1 MHLVAHARRP
11 TGYTTVTKDEDNSS
25 ANLAAYPPEGRL
37 PTGAKGCFRS
47 PCLSRRVLCV
57 AALLVALAGGI
68 AGCRSPEE
76 YRREADRVAQ
86 DIIREKQQVA
96 LRRTEPFQIERPS
109 DILRRKLLID
119 QNLPYTGPE
128 SLGSDQ
134 LPRIDHWPERAI
146 SEAVAGPGLSI
157 EPDKPVILSLM
168 QALQVAARN
177 SNDYQTQ
184 KESVFRAALDLDL
197 ERFAFRNTFSGYVS
211 SLISADSGGDQPV
224 SGIEGSAGVGW
235 GKKLMTGADL
245 SAALAVDLAKL
256 LTSGGSSSLGLT
268 ADLSVSIPLLRGS
281 GRHIVTEPLTQAE
294 RNVIYAIYE
303 FERFKKNFTVGVA
316 QRYLFVLQQM
326 DELRNSEE
334 NYRSLITSARR
345 SRKLAQAGRLP
356 EIQVDQAVQNELRAR
371 NRWILSQQELK
382 RRLDS
387 LKSAIGLPP
396 DARIEVD
403 PDDLT
408 QVRAPAEKT
417 IERIPG
423 RELARKS
430 AEAPPADAAIEL
442 APPSEDDAGPMEID
456 EAWAIRLALEN
467 RLDLRAAAGAVYDAQ
482 RQVVVAADGLRAEL
496 TLLGFTTM
504 GERRGIESAT
514 SRNATYRFDKGYYS
528 ALLTL
533 DLPFERTPERNAY
546 RERFID
552 LERVVR
558 DFQALEDQIKLDIK
572 DELRVLL
579 SSRETLKIQAQAVVV
594 AQKRVK
600 SSTLFLEAGRAQI
613 RDLLEAQEAL
623 FSAQNALTAAA
634 IGYRIA
640 ELKIRSDMGLLEIG
654 EDTLWLAIPP
664 PSTGE

>member
-1 MHLVAHARRP
+1 V
-11 TGYTTVTKDEDNSS
+11 
-25 ANLAAYPPEGRL
+25 
-37 PTGAKGCFRS
+37 C
-47 PCLSRRVLCV
+47 CV
-57 AALLVALAGGI
+57 AALLLALSGGI
-68 AGCRSPEE
+68 AGCQGPAE
-76 YRREADRVAQ
+76 YRREADRVAR
-86 DIIREKQQVA
+86 DIIREKQQAA
-96 LRRTEPFQIERPS
+96 LGRIEPFQVERSS

-128 SLGSDQ
+128 SLGTDQ
-134 LPRIDHWPERAI
+134 LPRIDHWPERDAP
-146 SEAVAGPGLSI
+146 EAVPGADPDLLV
-157 EPDKPVILSLM
+157 EPDKPVNLSLM

-177 SNDYQTQ
+177 SSEYQTQ
-184 KESVFRAALDLDL
+184 KESIFRAALDLDL
-197 ERFAFRNTFSGYVS
+197 ERFAFRNTFSGYVRALS
-211 SLISADSGGDQPV
+211 STDRGGDETV
-224 SGIEGSAGVGW
+224 SGIEASAGAGW
-235 GKKLMTGADL
+235 SRKLKSGADL

-256 LTSGGSSSLGLT
+256 LTSGGSASFGLG
-268 ADLSVSIPLLRGS
+268 ADVSVSIPLMRGS

-303 FERFKKNFTVGVA
+303 FERFRQNFIVGVA
-316 QRYLFVLQQM
+316 QRYLSVLQQM
-326 DELRNSEE
+326 DELGNSEE

-345 SRKLAQAGRLP
+345 SRRLAQAGRLP

-387 LKSAIGLPP
+387 FKGAIGLPP

-403 PDDLT
+403 PDELT
-408 QVRAPAEKT
+408 QVRAPADKAA
-417 IERIPG
+417 ERIME
-423 RELARKS
+423 RALTEKA
-430 AEAPPADAAIEL
+430 AEAPQADAAIDL
-442 APPSEDDAGPMEID
+442 APPSGDDAGPMEID
-456 EAWAIRLALEN
+456 EARAIHLALEN

-496 TLLGFTTM
+496 TLLGFANM
-504 GERRGIESAT
+504 GERRSIESAT

-552 LERVVR
+552 LERIVR
-558 DFQALEDQIKLDIK
+558 DFQTLEDLIKLDIK

-623 FSAQNALTAAA
+623 FTAKNALTSAA
-634 IGYRIA
+634 ISYRIA
-640 ELKIRSDMGLLEIG
+640 ELRIRSDMGLLEAG
-654 EDTLWLAIPP
+654 EDTLWRAIPP
-664 PSTGE
+664 PSTGK

>member
-1 MHLVAHARRP
+1 M
-11 TGYTTVTKDEDNSS
+11 
-25 ANLAAYPPEGRL
+25 
-37 PTGAKGCFRS
+37 
-47 PCLSRRVLCV
+47 
-57 AALLVALAGGI
+57 
-68 AGCRSPEE
+68 
-76 YRREADRVAQ
+76 
-86 DIIREKQQVA
+86 
-96 LRRTEPFQIERPS
+96 
-109 DILRRKLLID
+109 
-119 QNLPYTGPE
+119 
-128 SLGSDQ
+128 
-134 LPRIDHWPERAI
+134 
-146 SEAVAGPGLSI
+146 
-157 EPDKPVILSLM
+157 
-168 QALQVAARN
+168 
-177 SNDYQTQ
+177 
-184 KESVFRAALDLDL
+184 
-197 ERFAFRNTFSGYVS
+197 
-211 SLISADSGGDQPV
+211 
-224 SGIEGSAGVGW
+224 SGIEGSAGAGW
-235 GKKLMTGADL
+235 RRKLKSGADL

-256 LTSGGSSSLGLT
+256 LTSGGSSSLGLA
-268 ADLSVSIPLLRGS
+268 ADVSVSIPLMRGS

-303 FERFKKNFTVGVA
+303 FERFKHNFTVDVA
-316 QRYLFVLQQM
+316 QRYLSVLQQM
-326 DELRNSEE
+326 DQLRNSEE

-371 NRWILSQQELK
+371 NRWILSQQDLK
-382 RRLDS
+382 SRLDS
-387 LKSAIGLPP
+387 FKSAIGLPP

-408 QVRAPAEKT
+408 QVRAPAEKA

-423 RELARKS
+423 RALARKA

-442 APPSEDDAGPMEID
+442 VPPSEDDAGPMEID
-456 EAWAIRLALEN
+456 EARAIRLALEN

-496 TLLGFTTM
+496 TLLGFANM
-504 GERRGIESAT
+504 GERRSIESAT

-552 LERVVR
+552 LESVVR

-572 DELRVLL
+572 DDLRVLL
-579 SSRETLKIQAQAVVV
+579 ASRETLKIQAQAVVV

-623 FSAQNALTAAA
+623 FSAQNALTSAA
-634 IGYRIA
+634 ISYRIA
-640 ELKIRSDMGLLEIG
+640 ELKIRSDMGLAG
-654 EDTLWLAIPP
+654 
-664 PSTGE
+664 GG